1 MERQDLTKDRIN
13 FRYNNFMSKFRV
25 LFFISLLFVNISFA
39 SAEPYA
45 DKELLKKI
53 EKEYKIFA
61 KKRFFFQQKTLDSL
75 KDSSDFEKLDA
86 VNKFYNDVRYSS
98 DKKTYGVND
107 YWATPYEFLGRDKGD
122 CEDYV
127 IAKYFA
133 LIYLGMDMKKLFFF
147 YVKSTKF
154 KEAHMVLAYYETP
167 SAMPLILDNN
177 NFKVIAADKRKD
189 LQPIYRLQA
198 GQIEKISTG
207 KKVKSEKVG
216 RKWDQL
222 MENIKRKKI

>member
-1 MERQDLTKDRIN
+1 MSEK
-13 FRYNNFMSKFRV
+13 FGYNHYMSNLKM
-25 LFFISLLFVNISFA
+25 LFFLSLLFINISSVF
-39 SAEPYA
+39 AEPYA
-45 DKELLKKI
+45 DKDLI
-53 EKEYKIFA
+53 EKIGKKYKIFA
-61 KKRFFFQQKTLDSL
+61 KKRFYFQQKTFDSL
-75 KDSSDFEKLDA
+75 KGSSDFEKLNG
-86 VNKFYNDVRYSS
+86 VNKFYNDVRYVS
-98 DKKTYGVND
+98 DKTNYGVSD

-133 LIYLGMDMKKLFFF
+133 LQYLGMDVKKLFFF

-154 KEAHMVLAYYETP
+154 KEAHMVLAYYEKP

-177 NFKVIAADKRKD
+177 NFKVLPANKRKD
-189 LQPIYRLQA
+189 LTPIYRLQA

-207 KKVKSEKVG
+207 KKVKNQKVG

-222 MENIKRKKI
+222 IENIKRKVI

>member
-1 MERQDLTKDRIN
+1 MSDR
-13 FRYNNFMSKFRV
+13 FSYNHFMSKFKI
-25 LFFISLLFVNISFA
+25 LFFISLLFVSISSA
-39 SAEPYA
+39 SAQPYA
-45 DKELLKKI
+45 DKELLKRI
-53 EKEYKIFA
+53 EKKYKIFA
-61 KKRFFFQQKTLDSL
+61 KKRFFFQQKTLDKL
-75 KDSSDFEKLDA
+75 KDASDFEKLDG

-98 DKKTYGVND
+98 DKKTYGMSD
-107 YWATPYEFLGRDKGD
+107 YWATPYEFLGRDRGD

-133 LIYLGMDMKKLFFF
+133 LKYLGMDMKKLFFF

-154 KEAHMVLAYYETP
+154 TAAHMVLAYYETP

-177 NFKVIAADKRKD
+177 NFKVLPANKRKD
-189 LQPIYRLQA
+189 LKPIYRLQA

-222 MENIKRKKI
+222 IKNIQRKKI

>member
-1 MERQDLTKDRIN
+1 VSDY
-13 FRYNNFMSKFRV
+13 FRYNQFMSKLKI
-25 LFFISLLFVNISFA
+25 LFFISLLFLNISYA
-39 SAEPYA
+39 SAKPYV
-45 DKELLKKI
+45 DKKLLERI
-53 EKEYKIFA
+53 GKEYKVFA
-61 KKRFFFQQKTLDSL
+61 KKRFFFQQKTFDSL
-75 KDSSDFEKLDA
+75 KNSSDFEKLDA

-98 DKKTYGVND
+98 DKKTYGKSD

-133 LIYLGMDMKKLFFF
+133 LKYLGMDMKKLFFF

-154 KEAHMVLAYYETP
+154 KAAHMVLAYYEKP

-177 NFKVIAADKRKD
+177 NFKVLPANKRKD
-189 LQPIYRLQA
+189 LKPIYRLQA
-198 GQIEKISTG
+198 GQVEKISTG

-222 MENIKRKKI
+222 IKNIERKKI

>member
-1 MERQDLTKDRIN
+1 MSDR
-13 FRYNNFMSKFRV
+13 FSYNHFMSKFKI
-25 LFFISLLFVNISFA
+25 LFFISLLFVSISSA

-45 DKELLKKI
+45 DKELLKRI
-53 EKEYKIFA
+53 EKKYKIFA
-61 KKRFFFQQKTLDSL
+61 KKRFFFQQKTLDKL
-75 KDSSDFEKLDA
+75 KDASDFEKLDG

-98 DKKTYGVND
+98 DKKTYGMSD
-107 YWATPYEFLGRDKGD
+107 YWATPYEFLGRDRGD

-133 LIYLGMDMKKLFFF
+133 LKYLGMDMKKLFFF

-154 KEAHMVLAYYETP
+154 TAAHMVLAYYETP

-177 NFKVIAADKRKD
+177 NFKVLPANKRKD
-189 LQPIYRLQA
+189 LKPIYRLQA

-222 MENIKRKKI
+222 IKNIQRKKI

>member
-1 MERQDLTKDRIN
+1 MSDR
-13 FRYNNFMSKFRV
+13 FSYNHFMSKFKI
-25 LFFISLLFVNISFA
+25 LFFISLLFVSISSA
-39 SAEPYA
+39 SAQPYA
-45 DKELLKKI
+45 DKELLKRI
-53 EKEYKIFA
+53 EKKYKIFA
-61 KKRFFFQQKTLDSL
+61 KKRFFFQQKTLDKL
-75 KDSSDFEKLDA
+75 KDASDFEKLDG

-98 DKKTYGVND
+98 DKKTYGMSD
-107 YWATPYEFLGRDKGD
+107 YWATPYEFLGRDRGD

-133 LIYLGMDMKKLFFF
+133 LKYLGMDMKKLFFF

-154 KEAHMVLAYYETP
+154 TAAHMVLAYYETP
-167 SAMPLILDNN
+167 SSMPLILDNN
-177 NFKVIAADKRKD
+177 NFKVLPANKRKD
-189 LQPIYRLQA
+189 LKPIYRLQA

-222 MENIKRKKI
+222 IKNIQRKKI

>member
-1 MERQDLTKDRIN
+1 VSDN
-13 FRYNNFMSKFRV
+13 FSYNHSMSKFKL
-25 LFFISLLFVNISFA
+25 LFFISLLFVNISYA
-39 SAEPYA
+39 LAEPYV
-45 DKELLKKI
+45 DKELLERI
-53 EKEYKIFA
+53 GEEYKVFA
-61 KKRFFFQQKTLDSL
+61 KKRFFFQQKTFDSL

-98 DKKTYGVND
+98 DQSTYGMSD

-133 LIYLGMDMKKLFFF
+133 LQYLGMDMKKLFFF

-154 KEAHMVLAYYETP
+154 KEAHMVLAYYEKP

-177 NFKVIAADKRKD
+177 NFKVLAADKRKD

-198 GQIEKISTG
+198 GQVEKISTG

-216 RKWDQL
+216 RQWDQL
-222 MENIKRKKI
+222 IKNIERKKI

>member
-1 MERQDLTKDRIN
+1 
-13 FRYNNFMSKFRV
+13 MSKFKI
-25 LFFISLLFVNISFA
+25 LFFISLLFVSISSA

-45 DKELLKKI
+45 DKELLKRI

-61 KKRFFFQQKTLDSL
+61 KKRFFFQQKTLDKL
-75 KDSSDFEKLDA
+75 KDASDFEKLDG

-98 DKKTYGVND
+98 DKKTYGKSD
-107 YWATPYEFLGRDKGD
+107 YWATPYEFLGRDRGD

-133 LIYLGMDMKKLFFF
+133 LKYLGMDMKKLFFF

-154 KEAHMVLAYYETP
+154 TAAHMVLAYYETP
-167 SAMPLILDNN
+167 SSMPLILDNN
-177 NFKVIAADKRKD
+177 NFKVLPANKRKD
-189 LQPIYRLQA
+189 LKPIYRLQA

-222 MENIKRKKI
+222 IKNIQRKKI